1 MARSARH
8 FCVLAR
14 EDRLVELLG
23 DGPQAELV
31 RERIDD
37 EDHDLWAPH
46 LIDAEV
52 GHALR
57 RHVLLGVLTADAA
70 GRALWEVDDL
80 PVERVEHDL
89 LIHVAWG
96 LRDNFSFY
104 DALYVA
110 LALMLDEP
118 LLTLDARMVRSGVEL
133 PIEVLGQA

>member
-1 MARSARH
+1 MPVVDAS
-8 FCVLAR
+8 V
-14 EDRLVELLG
+14 LVELLS
-23 DGPQAELV
+23 DGPFADV
-31 RERIDD
+31 AD
-37 EDHDLWAPH
+37 EQLSDEEQTLWAPH

-57 RHVLLGVLTADAA
+57 RSVYLGELSADAA
-70 GRALWEVDDL
+70 GRALWEVDVL
-80 PVERVEHDL
+80 PVERIEHEL

-118 LLTLDARMVRSGVEL
+118 LLTFDARLARSGFDL
-133 PIEVLGQA
+133 PIEVLA

>member
-1 MARSARH
+1 MPVVDAS
-8 FCVLAR
+8 V
-14 EDRLVELLG
+14 LVELLRHG
-23 DGPQAELV
+23 ENAEAAK
-31 RERIDD
+31 ERLDA
-37 EDHDLWAPH
+37 EEYVLWAPH

-57 RHVLLGVLTADAA
+57 RWVRLGELTADAA
-70 GRALWEVDDL
+70 GRALWEVGDL
-80 PVERVEHDL
+80 PVERVEHEL
-89 LIHVAWG
+89 LVHVAWA

-118 LLTLDARMVRSGVEL
+118 LLTFDARLARTGVDI

>member
-1 MARSARH
+1 MPVIDAS
-8 FCVLAR
+8 V
-14 EDRLVELLG
+14 LVELLG
-23 DGPQAELV
+23 DGEHAESV
-31 RERIDD
+31 GERLDA
-37 EDHDLWAPH
+37 EEHVLWAPH

-52 GHALR
+52 GQALR
-57 RHVLLGVLTADAA
+57 RWVRLGKLTADAA

-80 PVERVEHDL
+80 PVERVEHEL

-104 DALYVA
+104 DGLYVA

-118 LLTLDARMVRSGVEL
+118 LLTFDARLARSGVDL

>member
-1 MARSARH
+1 MPVIDAS
-8 FCVLAR
+8 VLVDFLSGEERA
-14 EDRLVELLG
+14 EGVE
-23 DGPQAELV
+23 
-31 RERIDD
+31 ERVDAV
-37 EDHDLWAPH
+37 EHTLWAPH

-52 GHALR
+52 GQALR
-57 RHVLLGVLTADAA
+57 RSVRLGKLTADAA
-70 GRALWEVDDL
+70 GQALWEIDEL
-80 PVERVEHDL
+80 PVERVEHEH

-118 LLTLDARMVRSGVEL
+118 LLTLDARLARSGIDL